1 MNVYNMQSSKGNP
14 APNQL
19 LLIDNEGNKLFQSY
33 NSIICKITKDNKIE
47 LDEKF
52 WNYSRT
58 TAKYRSAFLGISTK
72 ETESKIK
79 SGEITLTNL
88 NL

>member
-1 MNVYNMQSSKGNP
+1 MKAYNMQSSNGNP
-14 APNQL
+14 VPNQL
-19 LLIDNEGNKLFQSY
+19 VLTDNEGNKLFQSY
-33 NSIICKITKDNKIE
+33 NSIICKISKDNKVE

-72 ETESKIK
+72 ETEAKIK
-79 SGEITLTNL
+79 SGEFTLTNL
-88 NL
+88 N